1 MSEWWSG
8 VEAALAAHSAEAPDP
23 WAELVVELPEL
34 TDDQRA
40 FIEQIAAQPP
50 LIRLSTDDT
59 DDDTDDDTASD
70 GG

>member
-1 MSEWWSG
+1 MSEWWLG

-23 WAELVVELPEL
+23 WAELAVAVPEL

-50 LIRLSTDDT
+50 PIRLSAEGE
-59 DDDTDDDTASD
+59 DDDIVGDES
-70 GG
+70 